1 MKQKIEE
8 DANYDAFCI
17 FDADNIVD
25 VNFLKNM
32 NKKLC
37 QGEDVVQG
45 YRDIKILQIT
55 GLQQDMQYS
64 IGQ

>member
-1 MKQKIEE
+1 
-8 DANYDAFCI
+8 
-17 FDADNIVD
+17 
-25 VNFLKNM
+25 M

-45 YRDIKILQIT
+45 YRDIKIQQIT

-64 IGQ
+64 TGQ